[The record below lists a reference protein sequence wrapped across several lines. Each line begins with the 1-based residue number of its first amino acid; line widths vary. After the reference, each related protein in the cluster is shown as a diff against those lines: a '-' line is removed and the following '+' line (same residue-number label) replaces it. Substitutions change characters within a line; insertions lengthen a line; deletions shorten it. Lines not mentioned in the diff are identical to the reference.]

1 MATKTSP
8 VIIPMANWNPS
19 AKKYMAP
26 KVNDKG
32 AKTVN
37 IISTQTNRS
46 IHITLPLLMTWGI
59 ADFTDQKTGESDGKF
74 KMSLNF
80 PNEEYATPE
89 TRDALKKMKD
99 FEEIILNDAVTH
111 SEVWFGKKQSREI
124 VEYGFFPFLTYSK
137 NKDTKAV
144 DYSRPPS
151 LRPKVP
157 KYGDDWNV
165 EIYDTK
171 SNLLFPSP
179 DHVSPIE
186 LVPKQSNVATVI
198 ACTGLWMGGKGWG
211 VTWKVV
217 QCVVKPQVMES
228 VFGKC
233 HIQLSDAEVEAIEDK
248 KEPAPTAAAPVAAPV
263 AVPVAVAAPKVV
275 APVVEAPK
283 KQDTYVADSDGE
295 EEAAVAVA
303 AAPVAP
309 PKVAPVPVVEE
320 PVVEE
325 EAPVAA
331 AVAVEEAPKKKTVVK
346 KIVKK
351 AT

>member
-1 MATKTSP
+1 MATKTNP
-8 VIIPMANWNPS
+8 TIIQMANWNPN

-46 IHITLPLLMTWGI
+46 IHLTLPLLMTWGI
-59 ADFTDQKTGESDGKF
+59 ADFTDQKTGESDGRF

-89 TRDALKKMKD
+89 SREALQKLKD
-99 FEEIILNDAVTH
+99 FEEVILNDAVAN

-137 NKDTKAV
+137 NKDTKAI

-157 KYGDDWNV
+157 KYGDDWNI

-179 DHVSPIE
+179 DFVSPIE

-211 VTWKVV
+211 TTWKVV
-217 QCVVKPQVMES
+217 QCVVKPQIMEK

-233 HIQLSDAEVEAIEDK
+233 HIQLSGADVEAIEDK
-248 KEPAPTAAAPVAAPV
+248 KPTAVEASSSVPSVSVPSVKPVPAPVAETKPEV
-263 AVPVAVAAPKVV
+263 
-275 APVVEAPK
+275 K

-295 EEAAVAVA
+295 EEVRK
-303 AAPVAP
+303 PE
-309 PKVAPVPVVEE
+309 PVPVQAPEPVPEPVPVQEPVPAPVTEE
-320 PVVEE
+320 PL
-325 EAPVAA
+325 
-331 AVAVEEAPKKKTVVK
+331 EEAPKKKTIVK

-351 AT
+351 VAA

>member
-1 MATKTSP
+1 
-8 VIIPMANWNPS
+8 
-19 AKKYMAP
+19 
-26 KVNDKG
+26 
-32 AKTVN
+32 
-37 IISTQTNRS
+37 
-46 IHITLPLLMTWGI
+46 MTWGI
-59 ADFTDQKTGESDGKF
+59 ADFTDQKTGESDGRF

-89 TRDALKKMKD
+89 SREALQKLKD
-99 FEEIILNDAVTH
+99 FEEVILNDAVAN

-137 NKDTKAV
+137 NKDTKAI

-157 KYGDDWNV
+157 KYGDDWNI

-179 DHVSPIE
+179 DFVSPIE

-211 VTWKVV
+211 TTWKVV
-217 QCVVKPQVMES
+217 QCVVKPQIMEK

-233 HIQLSDAEVEAIEDK
+233 HIQLSDADVEAIEDK
-248 KEPAPTAAAPVAAPV
+248 KSTAP
-263 AVPVAVAAPKVV
+263 AVPVPV
-275 APVVEAPK
+275 APTPAVRPEVK
-283 KQDTYVADSDGE
+283 KPVPVDTYVADSDGE
-295 EEAAVAVA
+295 EEVR
-303 AAPVAP
+303 
-309 PKVAPVPVVEE
+309 KPVPVKTPEVPVQEIVEEPVQEIVEPVSEVVEE
-320 PVVEE
+320 PVE
-325 EAPVAA
+325 PV
-331 AVAVEEAPKKKTVVK
+331 EAPKKKTIVK

-351 AT
+351 VSA

>member
-1 MATKTSP
+1 MATKTNP
-8 VIIPMANWNPS
+8 TIIQMSNWNPA

-46 IHITLPLLMTWGI
+46 IHLTLPLLMTWGI
-59 ADFTDQKTGESDGKF
+59 ADFTDQKTGESDGRF

-89 TRDALKKMKD
+89 SREALQKLKD
-99 FEEIILNDAVTH
+99 FEEVILNDAVAN

-137 NKDTKAV
+137 NKDTKAI

-157 KYGDDWNV
+157 KYGEDWNI

-179 DHVSPIE
+179 DFVSPIE

-211 VTWKVV
+211 TTWKVV
-217 QCVVKPQVMES
+217 QCVVKPQIMEK

-233 HIQLSDAEVEAIEDK
+233 HIQLSGADVEAIEDK
-248 KEPAPTAAAPVAAPV
+248 KPAAVEALPSVPVPSVKPTAV
-263 AVPVAVAAPKVV
+263 VPVQVVPVPAVSPEV
-275 APVVEAPK
+275 K

-295 EEAAVAVA
+295 EEVRK
-303 AAPVAP
+303 PET
-309 PKVAPVPVVEE
+309 APVPESIPVKEVPPVEE
-320 PVVEE
+320 VSETP
-325 EAPVAA
+325 
-331 AVAVEEAPKKKTVVK
+331 VEEAPKKKTIIK

-351 AT
+351 VAA

>member
-1 MATKTSP
+1 MATKSNST
-8 VIIPMANWNPS
+8 IIQMSNWNPA

-46 IHITLPLLMTWGI
+46 IHLTLPMLMTWGI
-59 ADFTDQKTGESDGKF
+59 ADFTDQKTGESDGRF

-89 TRDALKKMKD
+89 SREALQKLKD
-99 FEEIILNDAVTH
+99 FEEVILNDAVAN

-137 NKDTKAV
+137 NKDTKAI

-157 KYGDDWNV
+157 KYGDDWNI

-179 DHVSPIE
+179 DFVSPIE

-211 VTWKVV
+211 TTWKVV
-217 QCVVKPQVMES
+217 QCVVKPQIMEK

-233 HIQLSDAEVEAIEDK
+233 HIQLSDADVEAIEDK
-248 KEPAPTAAAPVAAPV
+248 KSTAP
-263 AVPVAVAAPKVV
+263 AVPVPV
-275 APVVEAPK
+275 APTPAVKPEVK
-283 KQDTYVADSDGE
+283 KPVPVDTYVADSDGE
-295 EEAAVAVA
+295 EEVR
-303 AAPVAP
+303 
-309 PKVAPVPVVEE
+309 KPVPVKTPEVPVKTPEEPVQEVVEPVSEVVEE
-320 PVVEE
+320 PVE
-325 EAPVAA
+325 PV
-331 AVAVEEAPKKKTVVK
+331 EAPKKKTIVK

-351 AT
+351 VSA

>member
-1 MATKTSP
+1 MATKSNST
-8 VIIPMANWNPS
+8 IIQMSNWNPA

-46 IHITLPLLMTWGI
+46 IHLTLPMLMTWGI
-59 ADFTDQKTGESDGKF
+59 ADFTDQKTGESDGRF

-89 TRDALKKMKD
+89 SREALQKLKD
-99 FEEIILNDAVTH
+99 FEEVILNDAVAN

-137 NKDTKAV
+137 NKDTKAI

-157 KYGDDWNV
+157 KYGDDWNI

-179 DHVSPIE
+179 DFVSPIE

-211 VTWKVV
+211 TTWKVV
-217 QCVVKPQVMES
+217 QCVVKPQIMEK

-233 HIQLSDAEVEAIEDK
+233 HIQLSDADVEAIEDK
-248 KEPAPTAAAPVAAPV
+248 KSTAP
-263 AVPVAVAAPKVV
+263 AVPVPV
-275 APVVEAPK
+275 APTPAVRPEVK
-283 KQDTYVADSDGE
+283 KPVPVDTYVADSDGE
-295 EEAAVAVA
+295 EEVR
-303 AAPVAP
+303 
-309 PKVAPVPVVEE
+309 KPVPVKTPEVPVQEIVEEPVQEIVEPVSEVVEE
-320 PVVEE
+320 PVE
-325 EAPVAA
+325 PV
-331 AVAVEEAPKKKTVVK
+331 EAPKKKTIVK

-351 AT
+351 VSA

>member
-1 MATKTSP
+1 MATKTNP
-8 VIIPMANWNPS
+8 TIIQMSNWNPN

-46 IHITLPLLMTWGI
+46 IHLTLPLLMTWGI
-59 ADFTDQKTGESDGKF
+59 ADFTDQKTGESDGRF

-89 TRDALKKMKD
+89 SREALQKLKD
-99 FEEIILNDAVTH
+99 FEEVILNDAVAN

-137 NKDTKAV
+137 NKDTKAI

-157 KYGDDWNV
+157 KYGEDWNI

-179 DHVSPIE
+179 DFVSPIE

-211 VTWKVV
+211 TTWKVV
-217 QCVVKPQVMES
+217 QCVVKPQIMEK

-233 HIQLSDAEVEAIEDK
+233 HIQLSGADVEAIEDK
-248 KEPAPTAAAPVAAPV
+248 KSDPVASVPSVKPTQAQAPVPVPVQAPV
-263 AVPVAVAAPKVV
+263 
-275 APVVEAPK
+275 EIK

-295 EEAAVAVA
+295 EEVRKP
-303 AAPVAP
+303 APVKEVVPVEEVP
-309 PKVAPVPVVEE
+309 PVEEEPVPVTET
-320 PVVEE
+320 P
-325 EAPVAA
+325 
-331 AVAVEEAPKKKTVVK
+331 VEEAPKKKTIIK

-351 AT
+351 VAA